1 MKNIILLLLL
11 TISNFSFGQKNVF
24 ENLPYWI
31 GDKVDVMKILDPI
44 KVKSKYFKSVEY
56 STAENDQIYYI
67 KLHLKKYKNIE
78 VIEKYLLTD
87 KNTIKSSDLN
97 WNISFENCFVNQLKD
112 IQYVVKYNF
121 RDDPTLTI
129 ISFKIN
135 KDPFY
140 KNEDKFKKQTTYIS
154 DRYSYLGLSYQKN
167 IDLDFRFGP
176 TESKIY
182 GILDFYDDDWYFLK
196 TIYFLLDNDEVIKK
210 ELSEINRKVLSSDFI
225 KESNFIELSFDEA
238 KKINES
244 KTVEIKIE
252 GTENNIEYKM
262 SYPQKMSIKDILNSK
277 HFKKTNE

>member
-225 KESNFIELSFDEA
+225 KESNFIKLSFDEA

>member
-1 MKNIILLLLL
+1 MKNIIFLLLL

-31 GDKVDVMKILDPI
+31 GDEVDVMKILDPI
-44 KVKSKYFKSVEY
+44 KVKSKYFKNVEY
-56 STAENDQIYYI
+56 STAENNQIYYI

-97 WNISFENCFVNQLKD
+97 WNFSFENCFVNQLKD

-121 RDDPTLTI
+121 KDDPTLTI

-154 DRYSYLGLSYQKN
+154 DRYSYLGISYQKN
-167 IDLDFRFGP
+167 IDFDFRFGP

-182 GILDFYDDDWYFLK
+182 GILDFYNDNWYFLK

-225 KESNFIELSFDEA
+225 KESNFVELSFDEA

-262 SYPQKMSIKDILNSK
+262 SYPQKRTIKDILNSK
-277 HFKKTNE
+277 HFNKTNE